1 MFISTHLL
9 IFAGLLKNMVLPLI
23 MKTETKIKIRQNAK
37 IYLNSTTKNQPFL
50 KITAKAFEAAD
61 FLNIFLRFWGF

>member
-1 MFISTHLL
+1 
-9 IFAGLLKNMVLPLI
+9 MVLPLI

-37 IYLNSTTKNQPFL
+37 IYLNSTTKNQPVL
-50 KITAKAFEAAD
+50 KNTAKAFEAAD